1 MSNGVPSRADSV
13 VAPPAKGAGFAAWKP
28 FLAPI
33 LISCILT
40 VGHFWYGI
48 LDGQGGTGTLLAI
61 LSAIALEIVLSK
73 YATGKWP
80 RLVFLS
86 SCYITGISVGI
97 IVRSNYLWPYVACSW
112 LSISSKYALRIKNRH
127 LWNPSN
133 LGVSLMLLLTA
144 DQVAPLSQQW
154 GNDIW
159 VPTIILTLG
168 ALILFSLGRLH
179 ISLTYVAAFIVLSW
193 GRSLIQERPWISEVA
208 LLTAPA
214 YMLFICFMITD
225 PKTTTCT
232 KGRRCA
238 VAVLVAVVETIF
250 RLNDVIHA
258 PYYAL
263 FIVAPATN
271 LAEIW
276 WESRR
281 QAQIGASMPTP
292 TAATACSMEGALLP
306 ASPTAATRSVD

>member
-1 MSNGVPSRADSV
+1 MSNGVPSRTDSV
-13 VAPPAKGAGFAAWKP
+13 VAPPSKGGGFAAFKP

-40 VGHFWYGI
+40 VGHLWYGI
-48 LDGQGGTGTLLAI
+48 LDGPGGTGTLLAI
-61 LSAIALEIVLSK
+61 LSAIALEIVLSR

-80 RLVFLS
+80 RLVVLS

-97 IVRSNYLWPYVACSW
+97 IVRSTFLWPYIACSW
-112 LSISSKYALRIKNRH
+112 LSISSKYALRFKNRH

-133 LGVSLMLLLTA
+133 LGVSLLLFLTPQA
-144 DQVAPLSQQW
+144 VAPLSQQW

-159 VPTIILTLG
+159 VPVIILTLG
-168 ALILFSLGRLH
+168 ALILYSLGRLH
-179 ISLTYVAAFIVLSW
+179 ISITYVAAFVALSW
-193 GRSLIQERPWISEVA
+193 IRSLIQERPWISEVA

-225 PKTTTCT
+225 PKTTTCS
-232 KGRRCA
+232 KGRQCA
-238 VAVLVAVVETIF
+238 VAILVAVVETLF
-250 RLNDVIHA
+250 RLAGEIHA

-263 FIVAPATN
+263 FIVAPVTN

-276 WESRR
+276 WDSRR
-281 QAQIGASMPTP
+281 QAPTSTSMPKP
-292 TAATACSMEGALLP
+292 AAAAACSVETPAAP
-306 ASPTAATRSVD
+306 ASPAAVGRSAD

>member
-1 MSNGVPSRADSV
+1 MSNGVPSRTDSV
-13 VAPPAKGAGFAAWKP
+13 VAPPAKSAGFAAWKP
-28 FLAPI
+28 FLAPM

-40 VGHFWYGI
+40 VGHLWYGI
-48 LDGQGGTGTLLAI
+48 LDGPGGTGTLLAI
-61 LSAIALEIVLSK
+61 LSAIALEIVLSR

-80 RLVFLS
+80 RLVVLS

-97 IVRSNYLWPYVACSW
+97 IVRSTFLWPYVACSW
-112 LSISSKYALRIKNRH
+112 LSISSKYALRVKNRH

-159 VPTIILTLG
+159 VPMIILTLG
-168 ALILFSLGRLH
+168 ALILYSLGRLH
-179 ISLTYVAAFIVLSW
+179 ISLTYVAAFVALSW
-193 GRSLIQERPWISEVA
+193 VRSLIQERPWISEVA

-232 KGRRCA
+232 KGRQCA
-238 VAVLVAVVETIF
+238 VAVLVAVVETLF
-250 RLNDVIHA
+250 RLAGQIHA

-281 QAQIGASMPTP
+281 KAQTCASTLEP
-292 TAATACSMEGALLP
+292 TATAACSVEAPVAP
-306 ASPTAATRSVD
+306 ASPAAVGRSAG